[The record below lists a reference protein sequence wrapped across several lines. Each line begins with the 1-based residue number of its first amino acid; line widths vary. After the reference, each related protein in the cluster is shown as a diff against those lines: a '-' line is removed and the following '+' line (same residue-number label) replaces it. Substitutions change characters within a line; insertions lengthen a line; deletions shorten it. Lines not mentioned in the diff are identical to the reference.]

1 MSGKNLDTDDERPS
15 RRSGGYAA
23 GLTFRPWLWVW
34 REEKRTQGILKSLS
48 DCEESLQAY
57 LGKGTWRGDTV
68 VRFGRVGFDMPEGLE
83 GGTSAGEL
91 HIRFHGS
98 RTRARIGSVD
108 VTAKGMCVSKVFNQE
123 ECESVEKPKA
133 QKKIL
138 WNVAQ
143 AKEKEASEASKKE
156 VLVGRGEEPAGAR
169 EITESVR

>member
-1 MSGKNLDTDDERPS
+1 
-15 RRSGGYAA
+15 
-23 GLTFRPWLWVW
+23 
-34 REEKRTQGILKSLS
+34 
-48 DCEESLQAY
+48 
-57 LGKGTWRGDTV
+57 
-68 VRFGRVGFDMPEGLE
+68 MPEGLE